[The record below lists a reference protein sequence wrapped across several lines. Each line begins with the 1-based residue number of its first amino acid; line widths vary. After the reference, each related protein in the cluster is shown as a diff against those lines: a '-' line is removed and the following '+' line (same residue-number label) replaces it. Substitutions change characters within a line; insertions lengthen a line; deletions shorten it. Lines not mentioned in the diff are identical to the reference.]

1 MEMDQESD
9 MSKPVSKKA
18 TSKAGA
24 AFEAIGRKSAP
35 HASTPASIADQVGKR
50 SGGEHTAGRTGVQIR
65 FTRPQWRAVHA
76 LALNENVSVQGL
88 VIHALDKIFQER
100 GQPFAALKDNAAS
113 SSEAFG
119 STASSSHGT
128 KR

>member
-1 MEMDQESD
+1 MEMGQESD

-24 AFEAIGRKSAP
+24 AFEAIARKSVP
-35 HASTPASIADQVGKR
+35 PASTVASIADQVGKR
-50 SGGEHTAGRTGVQIR
+50 SGGERTGVQIR

-119 STASSSHGT
+119 STTSSSHGT